1 MKKRMAPA
9 RRIWF
14 FLSLFF
20 FLPLFAGFAAYF
32 FEFLRDSL
40 MAASDHLRGEAIV
53 MLVGAT
59 SVLFMLLLFVLF
71 FYLGYFVAFQP
82 VYFSETGVRRG
93 QMFMTWGE
101 ITQYGMEPSGFYYN
115 LDRDYY
121 VSDASEK
128 PQYLYLS
135 VGEASP
141 GLWSYMQPE
150 RICTEML
157 LRQKF
162 PQLAALLNRLE
173 DDGNPYILRRYKK
186 KTQTVRFYTKDIRL
200 PEKMVWFRYDP
211 QQFAECVRRIKAAQ
225 ADDAS

>member
-14 FLSLFF
+14 FLSILVLAPTFAVAGGY
-20 FLPLFAGFAAYF
+20 FL
-32 FEFLRDSL
+32 ECLRDAL
-40 MAASDHLRGEAIV
+40 MAASDHLWGEAIV
-53 MLVGAT
+53 MLVGTAAFLL
-59 SVLFMLLLFVLF
+59 VFLLLALF
-71 FYLGYFVAFQP
+71 FYLGYFAVFQP
-82 VYFSETGVRRG
+82 IYFSETGVRRG
-93 QMFMTWGE
+93 KMFMTWGE

-121 VSDASEK
+121 VSDSQMK
-128 PQYLYLS
+128 PQYIYLS

-157 LRQKF
+157 LLQKF
-162 PQLAALLNRLE
+162 PRLSALMNRLE

-186 KTQTVRFYTKDIRL
+186 DQTIRFYTKDIRL

-225 ADDAS
+225 TDDAS